1 MPRKR
6 MHGRIKARPA
16 AARTARLNP
25 SSIAEAER
33 SKHPS
38 RMTAAR
44 VACTAQPSIGLANL
58 QPPWENWFVFI
69 RSGWQARTIL
79 ILAATPPLALA
90 VFVQGLALSLGLIVA
105 IGAQNAF
112 VLRQGLRREH
122 VGSVVLFCAVA
133 DAVLIAAGVLGMAQ
147 ALGQSPGL
155 ARALALAGAIFL
167 AAYGWQALRRARHAH
182 RLQAAE
188 GGEGLRRGAALA
200 QAAAFTLLN
209 PHVYL
214 DTVLLVGS
222 IGAQQPAALRGWF
235 IAGASGASLFW
246 FALLGFG
253 ARWLAPW
260 FGQPRAWQVLDGLI
274 GMTMFV
280 LSGLLVRHVLLGL

>member
-1 MPRKR
+1 MSL
-6 MHGRIKARPA
+6 
-16 AARTARLNP
+16 T
-25 SSIAEAER
+25 
-33 SKHPS
+33 
-38 RMTAAR
+38 
-44 VACTAQPSIGLANL
+44 
-58 QPPWENWFVFI
+58 
-69 RSGWQARTIL
+69 
-79 ILAATPPLALA
+79 ATPSPAFP
-90 VFVQGLALSLGLIVA
+90 VFVHGLALSLGLIVA

-167 AAYGWQALRRARHAH
+167 AAYGWQALRRAGRPH
-182 RLQAAE
+182 RLTAAP
-188 GGEGLRRGAALA
+188 GGEGLHRGAALA

-235 IAGASGASLFW
+235 IAGASGASLLW
-246 FALLGFG
+246 FGLLGFG

-260 FGQPRAWQVLDGLI
+260 FARPRAWQLLDGLI
-274 GMTMFV
+274 GATMWG
-280 LSGLLVRHVLLGL
+280 LAALLVRHAVTGV

>member
-1 MPRKR
+1 M
-6 MHGRIKARPA
+6 MRPPIDTCGSKLA
-16 AARTARLNP
+16 KHTMTLTTNTALGF
-25 SSIAEAER
+25 S
-33 SKHPS
+33 
-38 RMTAAR
+38 
-44 VACTAQPSIGLANL
+44 
-58 QPPWENWFVFI
+58 VF
-69 RSGWQARTIL
+69 A
-79 ILAATPPLALA
+79 
-90 VFVQGLALSLGLIVA
+90 QGLALSLGLIVA

-133 DAVLIAAGVLGMAQ
+133 DALLIAAGVLGMAQ
-147 ALGQSPGL
+147 ALGQSPNL
-155 ARALALAGAIFL
+155 TRALAIAGAVFL
-167 AAYGWQALRRARHAH
+167 AVYGYQALRRAQHANQ
-182 RLQAAE
+182 LTAAS
-188 GGEGLRRGAALA
+188 GGVGLGRGAALA

-235 IAGASGASLFW
+235 MAGASSASLLW

-260 FGQPRAWQVLDGLI
+260 FARPKAWQVLDGLI
-274 GMTMFV
+274 GVTMFL
-280 LSGLLVRHVLLGL
+280 LSALLVRHALGGI